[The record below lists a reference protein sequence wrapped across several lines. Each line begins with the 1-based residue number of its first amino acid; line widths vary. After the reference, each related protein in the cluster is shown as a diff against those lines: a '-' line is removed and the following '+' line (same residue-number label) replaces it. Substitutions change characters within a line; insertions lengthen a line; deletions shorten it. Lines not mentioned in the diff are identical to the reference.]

1 MPKVFARSIWTGSN
15 DMKDQINIYLS
26 SLTDQNKSKNTI
38 DAYRRDL
45 KKFEVFMQEEKLD
58 LEQFEELQIVS
69 YTEYLMDSGISKSSI
84 IRNLVTLRNFYKFL
98 RRQGFVLEAPI
109 LYYEL
114 PHLDRDLPEILT
126 VEEIRKILEA
136 PDLGSNKGKR
146 DRAIL
151 ELLYASGLKVSE
163 LIHLNVRDVN
173 LEKRYIV
180 CTGSKGKERLIPMGS
195 KAAESL
201 RTYLTIRDKM
211 ANESSEFLFTS
222 NQGDSITRQG
232 VWKLLKNY
240 KEQAG
245 IKKDVNLN
253 TLRHSFAVHLLDN
266 GADMKAVQEM
276 LGHTDINATLR
287 YEELKKKNKL
297 MEIYVSSHPRA

>member
-1 MPKVFARSIWTGSN
+1 MDDRITF
-15 DMKDQINIYLS
+15 YLNN
-26 SLTDQNKSKNTI
+26 LTTQGKSQNTI

-45 KKFEVFMQEEKLD
+45 HKFEIFLTEENLS

-69 YTEYLMDSGISKSSI
+69 YTESLMDSGISKSSI

-126 VEEIRKILEA
+126 VDEMSQILEA
-136 PDLGSNKGKR
+136 PDSKTNKGKR

-163 LIHLNVRDVN
+163 LIHLELLDVN
-173 LEKRYIV
+173 VERRYIV
-180 CTGSKGKERLIPMGS
+180 CAGSKGKERLIPIGS
-195 KAAESL
+195 KAVESL
-201 RTYLTIRDKM
+201 RSYLDIRNQM
-211 ANESSEFLFTS
+211 ASDSTKLLFTS

-240 KEQAG
+240 KDQVG
-245 IKKDVNLN
+245 ITKEVNLN

-297 MEIYVSSHPRA
+297 MEIYKNAHPRA

>member
-1 MPKVFARSIWTGSN
+1 MN
-15 DMKDQINIYLS
+15 DQINIYLHN
-26 SLTDQNKSKNTI
+26 LVDQNKSKNTI

-45 KKFEVFMQEEKLD
+45 KKFEVFMQEEKLE
-58 LEQFEELQIVS
+58 LEQFEELQIVT

-114 PHLDRDLPEILT
+114 PHLDRDLPQILS
-126 VEEIRKILEA
+126 VDEIRQILEA
-136 PDLGSNKGKR
+136 PDLHTNKGKR

-163 LIHLNVRDVN
+163 LIHLKVTDVN
-173 LEKRYIV
+173 LDKRYIV
-180 CTGSKGKERLIPMGS
+180 CTGNKGKERLIPMGS
-195 KAAESL
+195 KAVESL
-201 RTYLTIRDKM
+201 RMYLTIRDKM
-211 ANESSEFLFTS
+211 ANEGTNFLFTS
-222 NQGDSITRQG
+222 HQGDSITRQG

-240 KEQAG
+240 KEQTG
-245 IKKDVNLN
+245 ITKDVNLN

-297 MEIYVSSHPRA
+297 MTIYDNSHPRA

>member
-1 MPKVFARSIWTGSN
+1 MDDRITF
-15 DMKDQINIYLS
+15 YLNN
-26 SLTDQNKSKNTI
+26 LTTQGKSQNTI

-45 KKFEVFMQEEKLD
+45 HKFEIFLTEENLS

-69 YTEYLMDSGISKSSI
+69 YTESLMDSGISKSSI

-126 VEEIRKILEA
+126 VDEMSQILEA
-136 PDLGSNKGKR
+136 PDSKTNKGKR

-163 LIHLNVRDVN
+163 LIHLELMDVN
-173 LEKRYIV
+173 VEKRYIV
-180 CTGSKGKERLIPMGS
+180 CAGSKGKERLIPIGS
-195 KAAESL
+195 KAVESL
-201 RTYLTIRDKM
+201 RSYLDIRNQM
-211 ANESSEFLFTS
+211 ASDSTKLLFTS

-240 KEQAG
+240 KDQVG
-245 IKKDVNLN
+245 ITKEVNLN

-297 MEIYVSSHPRA
+297 MEIYKNAHPRA

>member
-1 MPKVFARSIWTGSN
+1 MDDRVNF
-15 DMKDQINIYLS
+15 YLTN
-26 SLTDQNKSKNTI
+26 LTSQGKSKNTI

-45 KKFEVFMQEEKLD
+45 QKFEVFLEEEKLS

-69 YTEYLMDSGISKSSI
+69 YTEFLMDSGISKSSI

-126 VEEIRKILEA
+126 VDEMKLILEA
-136 PDLGSNKGKR
+136 PDQKTNKGKR

-163 LIHLNVRDVN
+163 LIHLELLDVN
-173 LEKRYIV
+173 LDKRYIV
-180 CTGSKGKERLIPMGS
+180 CAGSKGKERLIPIGT
-195 KAAESL
+195 KAVESL
-201 RTYLTIRDKM
+201 RSYLEIRDQM
-211 ANESSEFLFTS
+211 AKDASKYLFTS

-240 KEQAG
+240 KDQVG
-245 IKKDVNLN
+245 ITKEVNLN

-297 MEIYVSSHPRA
+297 MEIYKSAHPRA

>member
-1 MPKVFARSIWTGSN
+1 MDDR
-15 DMKDQINIYLS
+15 INFYLNN
-26 SLTDQNKSKNTI
+26 LTSQGKSKNTI

-45 KKFEVFMQEEKLD
+45 QKFEIFLTEEKLSLD
-58 LEQFEELQIVS
+58 QFEELQIVS

-126 VEEIRKILEA
+126 VEEMKLILEA
-136 PDLGSNKGKR
+136 PDLKTNKGKR

-163 LIHLNVRDVN
+163 LIHLNLMDVN

-180 CTGSKGKERLIPMGS
+180 CTGSKGKERLIPIGS
-195 KAAESL
+195 KAVESL
-201 RTYLTIRDKM
+201 RSYLDIRDQM
-211 ANESSEFLFTS
+211 ASESSSFLFTS

-240 KEQAG
+240 KDQVG
-245 IKKDVNLN
+245 ITKEVNLN

-297 MEIYVSSHPRA
+297 MEIYKSTHPRA

>member
-1 MPKVFARSIWTGSN
+1 MDDRITF
-15 DMKDQINIYLS
+15 YLNN
-26 SLTDQNKSKNTI
+26 LTTQGKSQNTI

-45 KKFEVFMQEEKLD
+45 HKFEIFLTEENLS

-69 YTEYLMDSGISKSSI
+69 YTESLMDSGISKSSI

-126 VEEIRKILEA
+126 VDEMSRILEA
-136 PDLGSNKGKR
+136 PDSKTNKGKR

-163 LIHLNVRDVN
+163 LIHLELLDVN
-173 LEKRYIV
+173 VEKRYIV
-180 CTGSKGKERLIPMGS
+180 CAGSKGKERLIPIGS
-195 KAAESL
+195 KAVESL
-201 RTYLTIRDKM
+201 RSYLDIRNQM
-211 ANESSEFLFTS
+211 ASDSTKLLFTS

-240 KEQAG
+240 KDQVG
-245 IKKDVNLN
+245 ITKEVNLN

-297 MEIYVSSHPRA
+297 MEIYKNAHPRA

>member
-1 MPKVFARSIWTGSN
+1 MDDRITF
-15 DMKDQINIYLS
+15 YLNN
-26 SLTDQNKSKNTI
+26 LTTQGKSQNTI

-45 KKFEVFMQEEKLD
+45 HKFEIFLTEENLS

-126 VEEIRKILEA
+126 VDEMSQILEA
-136 PDLGSNKGKR
+136 PDSKTNKGKR

-163 LIHLNVRDVN
+163 LIHLELLDVN
-173 LEKRYIV
+173 VEKRYIV
-180 CTGSKGKERLIPMGS
+180 CAGSKGKERLIPIGS
-195 KAAESL
+195 KAVESL
-201 RTYLTIRDKM
+201 RSYLDIRNQM
-211 ANESSEFLFTS
+211 ASDSTKLLFTS

-240 KEQAG
+240 KDQVG
-245 IKKDVNLN
+245 ITKEVNLN

-297 MEIYVSSHPRA
+297 MEIYKNAHPRA

>member
-1 MPKVFARSIWTGSN
+1 MM
-15 DMKDQINIYLS
+15 DEQINVYLT
-26 SLTDQNKSKNTI
+26 SLASQGKSQNTI

-45 KKFEVFMQEEKLD
+45 RKFEVFMKEESLS
-58 LEQFEELQIVS
+58 LQQFEELQIVS

-98 RRQGFVLEAPI
+98 RRQGYVLEAPI

-126 VEEIRKILEA
+126 VDEIRQILEA
-136 PDLGSNKGKR
+136 PDQESNKGKR

-163 LIHLNVRDVN
+163 LIHLKLSDVN

-180 CTGSKGKERLIPMGS
+180 GTGSKGKERLIPIGS
-195 KAAESL
+195 KAVESL
-201 RTYLTIRDKM
+201 NYYLTIRDRM
-211 ANESSEFLFTS
+211 ANESSTFLFTS
-222 NQGDSITRQG
+222 NQGDTITRQG
-232 VWKLLKNY
+232 IWKLLKTY
-240 KEQAG
+240 KDQVG
-245 IKKDVNLN
+245 ITKEVNLN

-276 LGHTDINATLR
+276 IGHTDINATLR

-297 MEIYVSSHPRA
+297 MEIYNHTHPRA

>member
-1 MPKVFARSIWTGSN
+1 MDDRITF
-15 DMKDQINIYLS
+15 YLNN
-26 SLTDQNKSKNTI
+26 LTTQGKSQNTI

-45 KKFEVFMQEEKLD
+45 HKFEIFLTEENLS

-69 YTEYLMDSGISKSSI
+69 YTESLMDSGISKSSI

-126 VEEIRKILEA
+126 VDEMSQILEA
-136 PDLGSNKGKR
+136 PDSKTNKGKR

-163 LIHLNVRDVN
+163 LIHLELLDVN
-173 LEKRYIV
+173 VERRYIV
-180 CTGSKGKERLIPMGS
+180 CAGSKGKERLIPIGS
-195 KAAESL
+195 KAVESL
-201 RTYLTIRDKM
+201 RSYLDIRNQM
-211 ANESSEFLFTS
+211 ASDSTKLLFTS

-240 KEQAG
+240 KDQVG
-245 IKKDVNLN
+245 ITKEVNLN

-266 GADMKAVQEM
+266 GADMKAIQEM

-297 MEIYVSSHPRA
+297 MEIYKNAHPRA

>member
-1 MPKVFARSIWTGSN
+1 MDDRIGF
-15 DMKDQINIYLS
+15 YLNN
-26 SLTDQNKSKNTI
+26 LTSQGKSKNTI

-45 KKFEVFMQEEKLD
+45 QKFETFLIEEKLSLD
-58 LEQFEELQIVS
+58 QFEELQIVS

-126 VEEIRKILEA
+126 VEEMKLILEA
-136 PDLGSNKGKR
+136 PDSKTNKGRR

-163 LIHLNVRDVN
+163 LIHLEMMDVN
-173 LEKRYIV
+173 LDKRYIV
-180 CTGSKGKERLIPMGS
+180 CTGSKGKERLIPIGT
-195 KAAESL
+195 KAVESL
-201 RTYLTIRDKM
+201 RSYLEIRDQM
-211 ANESSEFLFTS
+211 ASETTKFLFTS
-222 NQGDSITRQG
+222 NQGESITRQG

-240 KEQAG
+240 KDQVG
-245 IKKDVNLN
+245 ITKEVNLN

-297 MEIYVSSHPRA
+297 MEIYRSTHPRA

>member
-1 MPKVFARSIWTGSN
+1 MDDRVSF
-15 DMKDQINIYLS
+15 YLNN
-26 SLTDQNKSKNTI
+26 LTSQGKSKNTI

-45 KKFEVFMQEEKLD
+45 AKFEIFLTEEKLSV
-58 LEQFEELQIVS
+58 EQFEELQIVS

-126 VEEIRKILEA
+126 VDEMKLILEA
-136 PDLGSNKGKR
+136 PDAKTNKGKR

-151 ELLYASGLKVSE
+151 EMLYASGLKVSE
-163 LIHLNVRDVN
+163 LIHLEMMDIN
-173 LEKRYIV
+173 LDKRYIV
-180 CTGSKGKERLIPMGS
+180 CTGSKGKERLIPIGS
-195 KAAESL
+195 KAVESL
-201 RTYLTIRDKM
+201 RSYLEIRDQM
-211 ANESSEFLFTS
+211 AKDNSKFLFTS

-240 KEQAG
+240 KDQVG
-245 IKKDVNLN
+245 ITKEVNLN

-297 MEIYVSSHPRA
+297 MEIYKSSHPRA

>member
-1 MPKVFARSIWTGSN
+1 MDDRITF
-15 DMKDQINIYLS
+15 YLNN
-26 SLTDQNKSKNTI
+26 LTTQGKSQNTI

-45 KKFEVFMQEEKLD
+45 HKFEIFLTEENLS

-69 YTEYLMDSGISKSSI
+69 YTESLMDSGISKSSI

-126 VEEIRKILEA
+126 VDEMSQILEA
-136 PDLGSNKGKR
+136 PDSKTNKGKR

-163 LIHLNVRDVN
+163 LIHLELLDVN
-173 LEKRYIV
+173 VEKRYIV
-180 CTGSKGKERLIPMGS
+180 CAGSKGKERLIPIGS
-195 KAAESL
+195 KAVESL
-201 RTYLTIRDKM
+201 RSYLDIRNQM
-211 ANESSEFLFTS
+211 ASDSTKLLFTS

-240 KEQAG
+240 KDQVG
-245 IKKDVNLN
+245 ITKEVNLN

-266 GADMKAVQEM
+266 GADMKAIQEM

-297 MEIYVSSHPRA
+297 MEIYKNAHPRA

>member
-1 MPKVFARSIWTGSN
+1 MDDRISF
-15 DMKDQINIYLS
+15 YLNN
-26 SLTDQNKSKNTI
+26 LTSQGKSKNTI

-45 KKFEVFMQEEKLD
+45 AKFEIFLTEEKLSV
-58 LEQFEELQIVS
+58 EQFEELQIVS

-126 VEEIRKILEA
+126 VDEMKLILEA
-136 PDLGSNKGKR
+136 PDAKTNKGKR

-151 ELLYASGLKVSE
+151 EMLYASGLKVSE
-163 LIHLNVRDVN
+163 LIHLELMDIN
-173 LEKRYIV
+173 LDKRYIV
-180 CTGSKGKERLIPMGS
+180 CTGSKGKERLIPIGS
-195 KAAESL
+195 KAVESL
-201 RTYLTIRDKM
+201 RNYLAIRDEM
-211 ANESSEFLFTS
+211 AKDNSKFLFTS

-240 KEQAG
+240 KDQVG
-245 IKKDVNLN
+245 ITKEVNLN

-297 MEIYVSSHPRA
+297 MEIYKSSHPRA

>member
-1 MPKVFARSIWTGSN
+1 MRKVFAHFIWTGCQN
-15 DMKDQINIYLS
+15 MTEEAKTYLS
-26 SLTDQNKSKNTI
+26 TLESQGKTKNTV

-45 KKFEVFMQEEKLD
+45 HKFQAFLEEEQISLD
-58 LEQFEELQIVS
+58 EFEELQIVS
-69 YTEYLMDSGISKSSI
+69 YTEFLMDSGISKASI

-98 RRQGFVLEAPI
+98 RRRGFVSEAPI

-114 PHLDRDLPEILT
+114 PHLDRDLPEVLT
-126 VEEIRKILEA
+126 VEEIRKILET
-136 PDLGSNKGKR
+136 PDIKTNKGKR

-163 LIHLNVRDVN
+163 LIRLKLMDVN
-173 LEKRYIV
+173 LDKRYLV
-180 CTGSKGKERLIPMGS
+180 CVGTKGKERLVPVGTM
-195 KAAESL
+195 ALESL
-201 RTYLTIRDKM
+201 RNYLTIRNQM
-211 ANESSEFLFTS
+211 ASEMTPYLFTS

-232 VWKLLKNY
+232 VWKMLKNY
-240 KEQAG
+240 TEQAG
-245 IKKDVNLN
+245 ITKDVNLN

-276 LGHTDINATLR
+276 LGHTDINATMR

-297 MEIYVSSHPRA
+297 MEIYNKAHPRA

>member
-1 MPKVFARSIWTGSN
+1 MIEQTNV
-15 DMKDQINIYLS
+15 YLS
-26 SLTDQNKSKNTI
+26 SLADQGKSKNTI

-45 KKFEVFMQEEKLD
+45 KKFEIFMKEENLT
-58 LEQFEELQIVS
+58 LQQFEELQIVS
-69 YTEYLMDSGISKSSI
+69 YTEYLMDSGISKASI
-84 IRNLVTLRNFYKFL
+84 IRSLVTLRNFYKFL
-98 RRQGFVLEAPI
+98 RRQGYVLEAPI

-126 VEEIRKILEA
+126 VEEIRLILEA
-136 PDLGSNKGKR
+136 PDLESNKGKR

-151 ELLYASGLKVSE
+151 ELLYGSGLKVTE

-173 LEKRYIV
+173 LDKRYLI
-180 CTGSKGKERLIPMGS
+180 CKGSKGRERLIPMGS
-195 KAAESL
+195 KAILSL
-201 RTYLTIRDKM
+201 RSYLGIRDQM
-211 ANESSEFLFTS
+211 ASESSPFLFTS

-232 VWKLLKNY
+232 VWKMLKNY
-240 KEQAG
+240 KDQVG
-245 IKKDVNLN
+245 ITKEVNLN

-297 MEIYVSSHPRA
+297 MEIYDSSHPRA

>member
-1 MPKVFARSIWTGSN
+1 MIEQTNV
-15 DMKDQINIYLS
+15 YLS
-26 SLTDQNKSKNTI
+26 SLADQGKSKNTI

-45 KKFEVFMQEEKLD
+45 KKFEIFMKEENLT
-58 LEQFEELQIVS
+58 LAQFEELQIVA
-69 YTEYLMDSGISKSSI
+69 YTEYLMDSGISKASI
-84 IRNLVTLRNFYKFL
+84 IRSLVTLRNFYKFL
-98 RRQGFVLEAPI
+98 RRQGYVLEAPI

-126 VEEIRKILEA
+126 VEEIRQILEA
-136 PDLGSNKGKR
+136 PDLESNKGKR

-151 ELLYASGLKVSE
+151 ELLYASGLKVTE

-173 LEKRYIV
+173 LEKRYLI
-180 CTGSKGKERLIPMGS
+180 CKGSKGRERLIPMGS
-195 KAAESL
+195 KAILSL
-201 RTYLTIRDKM
+201 RDYLAIRDQM
-211 ANESSEFLFTS
+211 ASESSPFLFTS

-232 VWKLLKNY
+232 VWKMLKNY
-240 KEQAG
+240 KDQVG
-245 IKKDVNLN
+245 ITKEVNLN

-287 YEELKKKNKL
+287 YEELKKKTKL
-297 MEIYVSSHPRA
+297 MEIYDSSHPRA

>member
-1 MPKVFARSIWTGSN
+1 MDDRITF
-15 DMKDQINIYLS
+15 YLNN
-26 SLTDQNKSKNTI
+26 LTTQGKSQNTI

-45 KKFEVFMQEEKLD
+45 HKFEIFLTEENLS

-69 YTEYLMDSGISKSSI
+69 YTESLMDSGISKSSI

-126 VEEIRKILEA
+126 VDEMSQILEA
-136 PDLGSNKGKR
+136 PDSKTNKGKR

-163 LIHLNVRDVN
+163 LIHLELLDVN
-173 LEKRYIV
+173 VEKRYIV
-180 CTGSKGKERLIPMGS
+180 CAGSKGKERLIPIGS
-195 KAAESL
+195 KAVESL
-201 RTYLTIRDKM
+201 RSYLDIRNQM
-211 ANESSEFLFTS
+211 ASDSTKLLFTS

-240 KEQAG
+240 KDQVG
-245 IKKDVNLN
+245 ITKEVNLN

-297 MEIYVSSHPRA
+297 MEIYKNAHPRA